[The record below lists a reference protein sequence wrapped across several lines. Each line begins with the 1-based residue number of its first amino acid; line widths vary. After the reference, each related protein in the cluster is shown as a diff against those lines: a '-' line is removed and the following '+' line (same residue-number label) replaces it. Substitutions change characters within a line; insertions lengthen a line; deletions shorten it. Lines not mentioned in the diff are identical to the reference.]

1 MRLFSNTLTFNR
13 IKDGEDGKPGPSLVY
28 AGAWREDITYLKDDV
43 INHYVHQVRNG
54 KKEFYLLQSPQSLG
68 DDPYLN
74 NTQGSGDIWRR
85 VEQHDLILARK
96 IQADEID
103 TSNLVARHIR
113 TEVQGPRIEA
123 SGSEIRIFGQEDHP
137 NIIFGVNEG
146 GYAIL
151 AYYVNG
157 GKIYDLGPSGL
168 KMLDFAPEKWTE
180 RKYIKIA
187 DYIDPDKVTY
197 DDLRKATDR
206 FKSLGDATSYWSYYA
221 GGSPTVTDEERE
233 REQYLYKYKG
243 MNTKA
248 EDGWYYEPPYMP
260 NSFRIYPSNGTG
272 ERIFP
277 KPGLLPGQ
285 EILYS
290 NPEMGIRDA
299 HPIHMIDC
307 FLIHNGKSVPNSFK
321 LLIWNGYD
329 DGGGIIPDLPLR
341 P

>member
-68 DDPYLN
+68 DDPYID

-103 TSNLVARHIR
+103 TRNLVARHIR

-123 SGSEIRIFGQEDHP
+123 SGSEIRIFGQEEHP
-137 NIIFGVNEG
+137 NIRFGVNEE
-146 GYAIL
+146 GYAVL

-157 GKIYDLGPSGL
+157 EKIYDLGPSGL
-168 KMLDFAPEKWTE
+168 KMFDFAPAKWTE
-180 RKYIKIA
+180 RKYIKCA
-187 DYIDPDKVTY
+187 DYSKNENNITF

-221 GGSPTVTDEERE
+221 GGSPTVTEEDREDEK
-233 REQYLYKYKG
+233 YLYTRQSRNVEFR
-243 MNTKA
+243 MPT
-248 EDGWYYEPPYMP
+248 GWYYTPPFIE
-260 NSFRIYPSNGTG
+260 NQFLIVPSGGTG
-272 ERIFP
+272 QYI
-277 KPGLLPGQ
+277 KPRYNSDT
-285 EILYS
+285 LYP
-290 NPEMGIRDA
+290 NPLGVRDT
-299 HPIHMIDC
+299 HPIHRVYV
-307 FLIHNGKSVPNSFK
+307 FLVVMGVVKASK
-321 LLIWNGYD
+321 TLIWNGYD
-329 DGGGIIPDLPLR
+329 DGGGYQPKPDLP
-341 P
+341 